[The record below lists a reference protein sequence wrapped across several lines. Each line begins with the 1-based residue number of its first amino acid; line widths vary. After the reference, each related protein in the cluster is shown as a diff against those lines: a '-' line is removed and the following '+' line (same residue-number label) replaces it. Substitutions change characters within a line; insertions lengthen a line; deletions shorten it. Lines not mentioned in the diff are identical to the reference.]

1 MKELSNAR
9 LGRRPYGT
17 VWTAVCLSVIY
28 MPFSVSAQETGQDS
42 LRQDIRTMRAVEVQ
56 ADRQKWNNRT
66 VASQSLTAEEINKQ
80 GITDLTDALRR
91 MAGTNVRDYG
101 GAGGMKTLS
110 VRSMG
115 ATHTAVVYDGMAV
128 TDCESGQI
136 DLSRFSLEQ
145 VDRLTLVIGD
155 NADIFVPARTLAS
168 AATLY
173 LSSEAPVFRGRKNR
187 TEFHVASGSF
197 GFVNPR
203 LKMEQRLNESWS
215 MRLQSDYLRADNCYP
230 FTLVNHSIVTTE
242 KRSNNAIQ
250 NGRVELDVYYRPAS
264 ASRFQGK
271 VYYYDNQKELPGQVV
286 YYNPVNHE
294 SQHFRNA
301 FGQLHFQTR
310 WPNKLAFQA
319 NAKANYGETYYR
331 DEGPQYPGRVKKDVY
346 KQQEYYAS
354 ASLLYA
360 PFPFLSFS
368 ASSDYAYS
376 LLSSNAIDSRR
387 PMRHSFLKSLAAKY
401 SRGEVTATATL
412 LVSCYKNSAKEGSEA
427 RDAHR
432 VSPSV
437 ALSWHPAHGWF
448 SLRASYKDIFRMP
461 TFTDNYYTWLGNRD
475 LRPEKARQF
484 NVGGTFT
491 WAAPR
496 PVLKT
501 LEFQADVYYNKV
513 TDKIVAMPMNMF
525 YWNMVN
531 VGKVD
536 IWGTD
541 VKTGLAFRFARWLR
555 TELNANYTFQY
566 AVNVTLPGG
575 KYYRH
580 QIAYTPRHSGGASVA
595 LLTPWLNVSLHGT
608 AMAKRYST
616 NENMDIT
623 RLEPYHEMGLAVYRD
638 FEWRALGGML
648 RADVLNLTNEQYDIV
663 RGYPMPGRSW
673 KLTLKLNI

>member
-1 MKELSNAR
+1 
-9 LGRRPYGT
+9 
-17 VWTAVCLSVIY
+17 
-28 MPFSVSAQETGQDS
+28 
-42 LRQDIRTMRAVEVQ
+42 MRAVEVR
-56 ADRQKWNNRT
+56 ADMEKWNNRT
-66 VASQSLTAEEINKQ
+66 VASQSLTTEDIRKQ
-80 GITDLTDALRR
+80 GITDLADALRR

-145 VDRLTLVIGD
+145 ADRVTLVVGD
-155 NADIFVPARTLAS
+155 NADIFVPARVSAS

-173 LSSEAPVFRGRKNR
+173 LSSEAPVFRGRGNH
-187 TEFHVASGSF
+187 TELHVSSGSF
-197 GFVNPR
+197 GLVNPR
-203 LKMEQRLNESWS
+203 LKMEQRMNGSWS
-215 MRLQSDYLRADNCYP
+215 MRLQSDYLRADNRYP
-230 FTLVNHSIVTTE
+230 FTLVNHSVVTRE
-242 KRSNNAIQ
+242 RRANNAVQ
-250 NGRVELDVYYRPAS
+250 GGRAVLDVYYRPAS

-271 VYYYDNQKELPGQVV
+271 VYYYDSQKELPGQVV

-301 FGQLHFQTR
+301 FGQMSFQTR
-310 WPNKLAFQA
+310 WPKKLAFQA
-319 NAKANYGETYYR
+319 NTKANYGETRYR
-331 DEGPQYPGRVKKDVY
+331 DEGPQYPGRVKEDVY

-376 LLSSNAIDSRR
+376 LLSSNAIDTRR
-387 PMRHSFLKSLAAKY
+387 PMRHSFLESLAAKY

-412 LVSCYKNSAKEGSEA
+412 LVSCYKNSAKEGPGA
-427 RDAHR
+427 RDARR
-432 VSPSV
+432 VSPFV

-448 SLRASYKDIFRMP
+448 SLRTSYKDIFRMP
-461 TFTDNYYTWLGNRD
+461 TFSDNYYTWLGNRD

-484 NVGGTFT
+484 NAGGTFA
-491 WAAPR
+491 WAAPSS
-496 PVLKT
+496 VLKA
-501 LEFQADVYYNKV
+501 LEIQADVYYNKV

-536 IWGTD
+536 IVGTD
-541 VKTGLAFRFARWLR
+541 VKAALAFRFARWLR
-555 TELNANYTFQY
+555 TELNANYTYQY
-566 AVNVTLPGG
+566 AVNVTSPGE
-575 KYYRH
+575 KYH
-580 QIAYTPRHSGGASVA
+580 KDQIAYTPRHSGGASLA
-595 LLTPWLNVSLHGT
+595 LLTPWVNVSLHGT
-608 AMAKRYST
+608 AMSERYST

-638 FEWRALGGML
+638 FKWHALGGML
-648 RADVLNLTNEQYDIV
+648 RADVLNLTDEQYDIV
-663 RGYPMPGRSW
+663 RRYPMPGRSW
-673 KLTLKLNI
+673 RLTLKIDI